1 MRQQC
6 DLVAKKVRG
15 ILERFRKG
23 IGSRTMILPLY
34 SVLVRPYQ
42 EFCVQFWALQFK
54 RYVEVLQ

>member
-54 RYVEVLQ
+54 R